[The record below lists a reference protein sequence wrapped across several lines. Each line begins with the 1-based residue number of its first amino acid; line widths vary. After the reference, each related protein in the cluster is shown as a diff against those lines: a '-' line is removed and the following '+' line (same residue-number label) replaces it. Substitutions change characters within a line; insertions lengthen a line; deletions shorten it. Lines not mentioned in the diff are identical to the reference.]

1 MAFDTFDEGI
11 SLGGMRSKT
20 EIRTLICYMLKAV
33 GAPMTK
39 ENVIS
44 AALRI

>member
-20 EIRTLICYMLKAV
+20 EIRTLICYLYKSV
-33 GAPMTK
+33 GKPMTK
-39 ENVIS
+39 
-44 AALRI
+44 ALTEAGDL